1 MPEPVDVVTPV
12 PPLAT
17 GSVPVTPVVNGKPVR
32 FVATPDDGV
41 PSAGVTN
48 VGEVD
53 KTTLPEPVE
62 VVTPVPPLATA
73 NVPAKVTAP
82 DVAKEGVKP
91 VDPAL
96 NDVTPAEIA
105 PI

>member
-1 MPEPVDVVTPV
+1 MAKLPEVGVPSKGVTNVGEFDNTLLPEPVDVVTPV
-12 PPLAT
+12 PPFAT
-17 GSVPVTPVVNGKPVR
+17 GSVPVTLVAAFTKVV
-32 FVATPDDGV
+32 D
-41 PSAGVTN
+41 
-48 VGEVD
+48 
-53 KTTLPEPVE
+53 
-62 VVTPVPPLATA
+62 VVPVPPFAIA

-91 VDPAL
+91 VVPAL

>member
-1 MPEPVDVVTPV
+1 M
-12 PPLAT
+12 
-17 GSVPVTPVVNGKPVR
+17 
-32 FVATPDDGV
+32 
-41 PSAGVTN
+41 TN
-48 VGEVD
+48 VGEFD
-53 KTTLPEPVE
+53 NTTLPVPVE

-73 NVPAKVTAP
+73 NVPPNVTAP
-82 DVAKEGVKP
+82 EVASVGVKP